1 MPCTFPAEANQ
12 FCWQVE
18 AGVDLG
24 AISREQAGAG
34 ESREAVAASLPPHSC
49 KVGDPAFRKGSQW
62 EVTHPYP
69 RCSQRRRETAFH
81 TIQVKEFLSLVNLS

>member
-1 MPCTFPAEANQ
+1 MPCTFHAEANQ

-34 ESREAVAASLPPHSC
+34 ESREVVAASLPPHSC
-49 KVGDPAFRKGSQW
+49 KVGGPAFRKGSQ
-62 EVTHPYP
+62 
-69 RCSQRRRETAFH
+69 
-81 TIQVKEFLSLVNLS
+81 